1 MFLVNRLFWLFRK
14 IRLKACLPGFYAG
27 IRTFCTNDVVFAD
40 HVRLYGNTKIS
51 TANIGR
57 HTYFAGCKGGNFSIG
72 SFCSVGPETV
82 IGGMGVHPV
91 HMLSTHPIFY
101 STFCQSGL
109 TFASTNSIEELP
121 HTRIGNDVW
130 IGAGARILDGVCIGD
145 GAIIAAGAVV
155 VKDVPDYAVVG
166 GVPAKLIK
174 FRFTAEEIALLKTI
188 QWWSLPDTTL
198 SEVAPII
205 RTGTP
210 DMLKFELEK
219 IRIDGDQ

>member
-1 MFLVNRLFWLFRK
+1 MLNRFIWFFFRK
-14 IRLKACLPGFYAG
+14 TYLKITVTGFYAG
-27 IRTFCTNDVVFAD
+27 FRTFCTNNVIISD

-51 TANIGR
+51 NANIGR
-57 HTYFAGCKGGNFSIG
+57 HTYFAGCRGGNFSIG
-72 SFCSVGPETV
+72 AFCSVGPDTV

-91 HMLSTHPIFY
+91 HMLSTHPVFY
-101 STFCQSGL
+101 SKFRQSGM
-109 TFASTNSIEELP
+109 TFASTNAVDELP

-174 FRFTAEEIALLKTI
+174 FRFSVEEIALLKKI

-198 SEVAPII
+198 SQIAQVI

-210 DMLKFELEK
+210 EMLESELAK
-219 IRIDGDQ
+219 YSN